1 MLITA
6 LKQTSP
12 EHVTVCLEDGGE
24 IRSTLGVVT
33 ELRLF
38 RGRDLDPEALEQ
50 LALQSGRA
58 RAREKALQYVSQR
71 QMSARELGRKL
82 REKGFDEETAD
93 YCVAWITERGLL
105 NEESYAAAIV
115 RHYAAKGYG
124 ESRVRQE
131 LQRRGLSR
139 ELWEDALAAIVRHYA
154 AKGYGAGRI
163 RQELMRRGLERELW
177 EEALAALPE
186 DTAKLD
192 RFIAQRLKDPDD
204 RDAVRKLS
212 AALFR
217 RGFSSEEIRSALSRF
232 ETSVEFEG

>member
-1 MLITA
+1 LLITA

-124 ESRVRQE
+124 
-131 LQRRGLSR
+131 
-139 ELWEDALAAIVRHYA
+139 
-154 AKGYGAGRI
+154 AGRI

-177 EEALAALPE
+177 EGALAALPE

-232 ETSVEFEG
+232 ETSVGFEG

>member
-124 ESRVRQE
+124 
-131 LQRRGLSR
+131 
-139 ELWEDALAAIVRHYA
+139 
-154 AKGYGAGRI
+154 AGRI

-177 EEALAALPE
+177 EEALASLPE

-192 RFIAQRLKDPDD
+192 HFIAQRLKDPDD

>member
-71 QMSARELGRKL
+71 QMSAGELGRKL

-105 NEESYAAAIV
+105 NEESYA
-115 RHYAAKGYG
+115 
-124 ESRVRQE
+124 
-131 LQRRGLSR
+131 
-139 ELWEDALAAIVRHYA
+139 AAIVRHYA

-192 RFIAQRLKDPDD
+192 RFIAQRLKEPDD

>member
-1 MLITA
+1 LLITA

-124 ESRVRQE
+124 
-131 LQRRGLSR
+131 
-139 ELWEDALAAIVRHYA
+139 
-154 AKGYGAGRI
+154 AGRI
-163 RQELMRRGLERELW
+163 RQELMRRGLERELC

>member
-93 YCVAWITERGLL
+93 YCVAWTTERGLL
-105 NEESYAAAIV
+105 NEESYA
-115 RHYAAKGYG
+115 
-124 ESRVRQE
+124 
-131 LQRRGLSR
+131 
-139 ELWEDALAAIVRHYA
+139 AAIVRHYA

-192 RFIAQRLKDPDD
+192 RFIAQRLKEPDD

>member
-124 ESRVRQE
+124 
-131 LQRRGLSR
+131 
-139 ELWEDALAAIVRHYA
+139 
-154 AKGYGAGRI
+154 AGRI

>member
-124 ESRVRQE
+124 
-131 LQRRGLSR
+131 
-139 ELWEDALAAIVRHYA
+139 
-154 AKGYGAGRI
+154 AGRI
-163 RQELMRRGLERELW
+163 RQELMHRGLERELW

>member
-1 MLITA
+1 LLITA

-124 ESRVRQE
+124 
-131 LQRRGLSR
+131 
-139 ELWEDALAAIVRHYA
+139 
-154 AKGYGAGRI
+154 AGRI

>member
-38 RGRDLDPEALEQ
+38 RGRNLDPEALEQ

-105 NEESYAAAIV
+105 NEESYA
-115 RHYAAKGYG
+115 
-124 ESRVRQE
+124 
-131 LQRRGLSR
+131 
-139 ELWEDALAAIVRHYA
+139 AAIVRHYA

>member
-124 ESRVRQE
+124 
-131 LQRRGLSR
+131 
-139 ELWEDALAAIVRHYA
+139 
-154 AKGYGAGRI
+154 AGRI

-192 RFIAQRLKDPDD
+192 RFIAQRLKEPDD